1 MKYKKHKIRLLSD
14 TLPIL
19 LIVILILTNWPVV
32 SMAQI
37 STIPE
42 SLSSN
47 QIDPVTVN
55 SYGPVSNNE
64 GLWDISVNVRT
75 DQEITIEQMAVALF
89 KQNPQAF
96 NPQNMNNLLVDA
108 ILIIPPN
115 SEIKLTTRQE
125 AFSLFQEHRNEWEAS
140 RRVQPD
146 DLSGSYL
153 PQANAED
160 KKNRLKNTSANNL
173 KRDLFPVTNTEN
185 SNIDSSTQLIQEAI
199 DVANT
204 LVAHTGNTPAVDN
217 KAEFTTQPLDLLDYQ
232 NTIELSS
239 ILKQVVQ
246 GYQIVVNKIN
256 FEENLAALNEYRQYS
271 PALFVLFIT
280 SIFLLLVLFF
290 RRQERRM
297 FLTGTNQQELTNFRQ
312 ILTEQKKQD
321 SSEPLSVSNQVNINK
336 FIKTEVSESSTNI
349 LKTRKSV
356 LETAFNPDE
365 FCHGVGFIQ
374 EEDNSSNQVNT
385 AQPDDMEPIASEDI
399 NLLDSIEEI
408 RFVNQH
414 THDAKIKAFLSMT
427 QENISDEELKKEW
440 NNIRENEKVEVF
452 IEEFEQVMKSLTQQ
466 MSTIKADIHE
476 QENIIQFKLSVH
488 FMKILSEMTQA
499 SYLYK
504 FSTTVI
510 NFLDEIIDEK
520 NYLSSDLMERLVVVV
535 RFYKNYLQNV
545 RLVH

>member
-96 NPQNMNNLLVDA
+96 NPQNMNNLLVDS
-108 ILIIPPN
+108 ILIIPSN

-140 RRVQPD
+140 RRAQPD
-146 DLSGSYL
+146 DLSSSYL

>member
-374 EEDNSSNQVNT
+374 EEDNSSNKVNT